1 MSRERD
7 VRNAIQAA
15 LMATGA
21 FSGVWITGLPEKCG
35 QGASDLTAAAIEP
48 VGTTCTTGWDSAPAG
63 NLDYTAT
70 CTVTL
75 LARHP
80 DPQLRD
86 ELAEQLL
93 DYLNNAI
100 NGQSLAGFT
109 LPQKTMVTEWRW
121 ETATVPERR
130 IAATISFAYLVTWES
145 FDISQ

>member
-1 MSRERD
+1 M
-7 VRNAIQAA
+7 
-15 LMATGA
+15 
-21 FSGVWITGLPEKCG
+21 
-35 QGASDLTAAAIEP
+35 
-48 VGTTCTTGWDSAPAG
+48 
-63 NLDYTAT
+63 
-70 CTVTL
+70 TL

-121 ETATVPERR
+121 ETATAPERR

>member
-15 LMATGA
+15 LVATDA
-21 FSGVWITGLPEKCG
+21 FSDVWITGLPEKYG
-35 QGASDLTAAAIEP
+35 QGGSDLTAAAIEP
-48 VGTTCTTGWDSAPAG
+48 VGTSFTTGWDSALAG
-63 NLDYTAT
+63 GLDYTAT

-93 DYLNNAI
+93 DYLHNAI

-109 LPQKTMVTEWRW
+109 LPQKTFVTEWRW
-121 ETATVPERR
+121 QPAAAPERR
-130 IAATISFAYLVTWES
+130 IAATVSFAYLVTWNS
-145 FDISQ
+145 FDTSQ